1 MWGAFFLPGIS
12 GDLDLIK
19 YREET
24 LMAIAA
30 FNVQGLKSVMMVSCD
45 YSHLS

>member
-1 MWGAFFLPGIS
+1 MMGGFCFPGIS

-19 YREET
+19 YMEET

-30 FNVQGLKSVMMVSCD
+30 FNLQGLKSIMMVSCD
-45 YSHLS
+45 YSQLS